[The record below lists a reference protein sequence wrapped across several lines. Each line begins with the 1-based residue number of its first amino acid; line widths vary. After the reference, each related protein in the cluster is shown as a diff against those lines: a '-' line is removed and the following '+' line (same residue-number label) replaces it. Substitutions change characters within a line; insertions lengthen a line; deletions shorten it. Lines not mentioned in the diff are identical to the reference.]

1 MDKYYI
7 VATVYPKAGKADAV
21 RAEILGIIPEVRKE
35 KGCLRYDLHVLKDG
49 GSSFMFYEIWEDRAA
64 FEAHGATPHMMSYR
78 ERIRDLLEKPTE
90 IAIWSALSACP

>member
-7 VATVYPKAGKADAV
+7 VATVYPKAGKEDAV
-21 RAEILGIIPEVRKE
+21 RAEILKLIPDVRKE

-64 FEAHGATPHMMSYR
+64 FEAHGAMPHMMTFR
-78 ERIRDLLEKPTE
+78 ENVGDLLEKPVE
-90 IAIWSALSACP
+90 LSIWSAAEVAR